1 MTERDPLISGL
12 YREAEHPDP
21 PAALDA
27 RIRAEAVRALSG
39 QAGGRRSL
47 WRRLSAPL
55 AFAAVAVL
63 AVAVSLLVERERTH
77 DTVSPEPAKRAV
89 PAPAG
94 APPPAPAESPPGPP
108 APATAR
114 PVPAAPAPD
123 RSKPALAPAPPAPE
137 ARTEREASH
146 SEDSQ
151 AARDLAKEA
160 LPAPPSGASEAPAA
174 AGIAAPVPAEARRAQ
189 EAVSTPR
196 DKSVTDEPAA
206 WIERIRA
213 LLREGR
219 TDEARALVAR
229 FRERFPGHPLPE
241 DLGPELRRVE

>member
-12 YREAEHPDP
+12 YREADHPEP

-27 RIRAEAVRALSG
+27 RIRAEAVRDLSG

-63 AVAVSLLVERERTH
+63 AVAVSLLAERERAH
-77 DTVSPEPAKRAV
+77 ETVSPEPAKHAV
-89 PAPAG
+89 PAPTG
-94 APPPAPAESPPGPP
+94 APPPAPPESPPEPP
-108 APATAR
+108 EPATAR
-114 PVPAAPAPD
+114 PVPAMPAPAG
-123 RSKPALAPAPPAPE
+123 SKPARAPAPPAPE
-137 ARTEREASH
+137 ARTEREAPLT
-146 SEDSQ
+146 EDSQ

-160 LPAPPSGASEAPAA
+160 KPAPPSASSEAPAA
-174 AGIAAPVPAEARRAQ
+174 AGVAVPVPAESRRAQ
-189 EAVSTPR
+189 ETAPTLR
-196 DKSVTDEPAA
+196 GKADADQPAA

-219 TDEARALVAR
+219 ADEAHALVAR

-241 DLGPELRRVE
+241 DLGPGLRRVE